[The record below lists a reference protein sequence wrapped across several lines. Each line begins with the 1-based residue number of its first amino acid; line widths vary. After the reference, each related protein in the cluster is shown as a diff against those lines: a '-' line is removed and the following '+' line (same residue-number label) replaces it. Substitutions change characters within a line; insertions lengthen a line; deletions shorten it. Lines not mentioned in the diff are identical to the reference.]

1 MAIYGCFWLCV
12 TMYDHD
18 HVWLYMTMND
28 YLLLNMPIM
37 AMHGYV
43 WLCMPM
49 YDYVWLCL
57 TMYNYVRLCLTMY
70 VRQKSWKEDKGGEIK
85 QETGGV
91 SMVTI
96 LCRS

>member
-37 AMHGYV
+37 AVHG
-43 WLCMPM
+43 
-49 YDYVWLCL
+49 YVWLCL
-57 TMYNYVRLCLTMY
+57 TMFNYVQLCKTMFDY
-70 VRQKSWKEDKGGEIK
+70 VCTTKKLKRRQRRRNKTGNR
-85 QETGGV
+85 GGV
-91 SMVTI
+91 DGNYP
-96 LCRS
+96 L